1 MARIAIIAITIIIS
15 IRVNPLRDDESFE
28 KVREKIIGIN
38 CVVLSS
44 RGNERSLVLKVQS
57 DIDFLSIITH
67 KGFLTAFEMTSMFS
81 SAIVSHK
88 TNLSSED

>member
-1 MARIAIIAITIIIS
+1 M
-15 IRVNPLRDDESFE
+15 NPLRDDESFE

-67 KGFLTAFEMTSMFS
+67 KGFLRLIASMRFAGLMNLITIFEMTSMFS